1 MKKKLLGV
9 DHQHIKSNQM
19 YTNHNSLNSDTKK
32 TKANPDIPTDYYEQ
46 KRPVLK
52 KIDKSSDR
60 Y

>member
-1 MKKKLLGV
+1 
-9 DHQHIKSNQM
+9 M